1 MSKKEIDYIF
11 KYIIAITVGFL
22 LVSNLGKAFSAAS
35 IALSAA
41 SPLFIGV
48 FIAYLVDAPAALIRR
63 RLFSLKPLSKI
74 KDGWRNGISI
84 LLAYLIFFSLIA
96 FLLFVFIPGV
106 VRSLYS
112 FLQTLPE
119 LLQEVLSFLSEAV
132 FEGEEPQLLASALM
146 NAAESVSGSAQGIL
160 SSLGMGAAAALEDLW
175 QSLSSIFFGLVFSV
189 YILLNRGRIREL
201 GAKVLLLLFNEP
213 MRTAVS
219 RLLGKFHSTFR
230 RYIFGQMT
238 DAAILGGLC
247 FLGMLVLGLPY
258 AAGISLVVAA
268 MSLIPVAGTF
278 IGVGVSTLVLLT
290 GERWDSLIFLI
301 FILILQQVE
310 NNLIYPRIVGNALGI
325 DGMFVFAGVV
335 VGAGLWG
342 VKGMVLGVPATAFLY
357 SLLSDFLAIRTR
369 KRKDLRI
376 D

>member
-11 KYIIAITVGFL
+11 KYIIAVVGGFL
-22 LVSNLGKAFSAAS
+22 LLSNLGKALSAA
-35 IALSAA
+35 AVVLSAA

-63 RLFSLKPLSKI
+63 RLFSLKIFSSLGEK
-74 KDGWRNGISI
+74 RQNGISI
-84 LLAYLIFFSLIA
+84 LLAYLIFFALIA

-106 VRSLYS
+106 LRSFYS
-112 FLQTLPE
+112 FLQTLPDM
-119 LLQEVLSFLSEAV
+119 LQGVLDFLSRAV
-132 FEGEEPQLLASALM
+132 FDGEEPQFLASALVS
-146 NAAESVSGSAQGIL
+146 AAESL
-160 SSLGMGAAAALEDLW
+160 SSGAQVILTSVGSGAAAALGNIW
-175 QSLSSIFFGLVFSV
+175 QSLSSVFFGLVFSV
-189 YILLNRGRIREL
+189 YILMNRARIKEL

-213 MRTAVS
+213 LRTAVT
-219 RLLGKFHSTFR
+219 RLLGKFHATFR

-238 DAAILGGLC
+238 DAAILGVLC

-268 MSLIPVAGTF
+268 MSLIPIAGTF
-278 IGVGVSTLVLLT
+278 IGVGVSALVLLA
-290 GERWDSLIFLI
+290 GDPWDSLIFLI
-301 FILILQQVE
+301 FVLILQQVE
-310 NNLIYPRIVGNALGI
+310 NNLIYPKIVGNALGI

-357 SLLSDFLAIRTR
+357 SLFSDFFAIRTR